1 MPPGVGSMDTKHK
14 SKEFQMNHIITTLTK
29 EFGMS
34 KHWIG
39 WIVVAIIGIVI
50 GIATGDYGIIHK

>member
-1 MPPGVGSMDTKHK
+1 MDTKHK